1 MKTIKITLTD
11 AEYAELM
18 QAVNI
23 VHADAQSHAR
33 DTFMRPAKTIIAV
46 WCKLNLLH
54 NAKKFAKAVTMK

>member
-23 VHADAQSHAR
+23 VHADAQSYAR
-33 DTFMRPAKTIIAV
+33 DTFLHPAKTIIAV
-46 WCKLNLLH
+46 WCKLNLMH
-54 NAKKFAKAVTMK
+54 NAKKFAKAVKMK